1 MVHMGT
7 GGRLKMEAARV
18 ILVSALDGVT
28 LRICDGDRI
37 GLVGRNGAGKTTLL
51 KIMAGIYEP
60 TQGSVV
66 RQGRVSSL
74 LDLSL
79 GMEEDATGYEN
90 IFRAGL
96 MFGLKKRETLEFV
109 PAIEEFTELGDYLS
123 MPLRTYSSGMRM
135 RLAFAVATSIR
146 PEILLIDEV
155 IGAGDAMF
163 VAKANKRTE
172 ELVADSNIL
181 VLASHA
187 ADVIRKFCNR
197 AVLLERG
204 RIVCVGDV
212 DDVLKTY
219 DQRSSATA

>member
-1 MVHMGT
+1 MGT

-96 MFGLKKRETLEFV
+96 MFGLKKREMVEFV
-109 PAIEEFTELGDYLS
+109 PAIEKFTELGDYLS

-135 RLAFAVATSIR
+135 RLAFAVATSIS

-181 VLASHA
+181 VIASHA

-204 RIVCVGDV
+204 RVACVGDV
-212 DDVLKTY
+212 DDVLKIY
-219 DQRSSATA
+219 DELSSATA